1 MNTLDQ
7 FTNLYKRAITL
18 GFKLEPVSVVDGE
31 IVSMKVSPYD
41 ALLANDQKLQDKY
54 SDLKP
59 AVDAYHRYF
68 IDCGLREIIAMPDI
82 DDDGKKTAKSVFME
96 KLIAVSEK
104 AELDD
109 ASINTLKTA
118 VVSFLKKNSIEK
130 IDTLKNAE
138 FLTRILHSFVERDE
152 EQIITYFNN
161 EHKDIINAKRILNER
176 DGKLFSN
183 CSGLLE
189 ARLLMY
195 ESEGKS
201 ISVPHRCIAVNLP
214 KFLYDANVFKK
225 YIEGAVLDIVGLNT
239 EFAASLKR
247 LSHLSGQE
255 ITSVEQ
261 IFDINLYPCYMVQ
274 EGIEIINAIIGKERD
289 KKHSAGI
296 NQCVNE
302 YNQKVKNEKKR
313 NRDSG
318 LKTLPL
324 MKQLFDQILFGSGLF
339 IPQLEDYSEVKPI
352 VDSILNSMS
361 NIKLFDGCCTEN
373 KMYSLLL
380 SLKDCREEGIFVS
393 AKSVTSIS
401 NTLWGDWSI
410 LHGAVKRDK
419 NGKVLQKS
427 ISLKALNDYIAALKL
442 ENSKTVLVYFNEC
455 QVQDVASENK
465 QTNLFAMLENSY
477 REYVNGGLDKLC
489 ELNDKQLF
497 ILEQLMDSIMAARRF
512 ISVFAVGAYED
523 DADGSFYKPY
533 GELMETMADVEY
545 KYNLIRNFFRRK
557 PFNQDKLKVHFG
569 KNVLLG
575 NWPEQNDK
583 GTYGNAYLFRVSHNG
598 NPDNEYD
605 YYLGVGNER
614 MFSGKG
620 KQRENRASFRD
631 YLNSIGDLSQFER
644 YYYYQVKSFDGQ
656 SYISANGGDQKKD
669 SYKQKDAP
677 LVDYIKTKTLSL
689 GNDIVKA
696 ELSKRESKDS
706 EEIKKQDGLLK
717 LIEKYDVNL
726 LEHLFSDN
734 HFCELYKEML
744 ERWKKTFARFENIP
758 FALECATKDYK
769 RYTEI
774 KVDSDYLKK
783 LRLAE
788 FIPVSAMEMSNHL
801 ASGNLY
807 LFRITNKDL
816 SYAQTMKDGKRK
828 SRGKEN
834 LHTMYFRALMDPEQ
848 TTFDIGSGEVY
859 HRKAS
864 TKLKYNEE
872 NPTHPAGYAIKCKKD
887 KTQERTFE
895 YDLIKDKHYTKDT
908 YLFHL
913 SIFQNYNPSM
923 PGGLNEN
930 VCKYLRSQNPAE
942 PIHVIG
948 IDRGERNL
956 LYMTM
961 LDEEGNI
968 VEQKSYNAFTYEG
981 TTADGKPFKI
991 DSDYHALLKQKAGE
1005 MKEQQKH
1012 WQTVDNIKDLK
1023 TGYLSHVVHELA
1035 KLMVEKHAIIV
1046 MEDLSQGFFSTRHNQ
1061 MANVYQ
1067 DFERMLESKLSYVVT
1082 DKAIDRHLPGGLCN
1096 GYQLAQE
1103 NWNGAQ
1109 NGFIFYVP
1117 AWMTSKIDPTTGFV
1131 NLFTFSYT
1139 NREKARAFFG
1149 KFISIKRNPES
1160 GDFEFCFRYK
1170 DFAKLKVTQ
1179 QVTCPDIEWVVSTYG
1194 KRIERTKS
1202 TNGFTT
1208 NSIENLTDRFSELFL
1223 SKGLDIY
1230 GDIKEQLISKDDAE
1244 LYEKLVRLFKLM
1256 MQMRNTDD
1264 KYDYLISPVCDP
1276 ITHKHFDSSV
1286 YDGLDKDAK
1295 EHNDLPVDA
1304 DANGAYNIARKG
1316 LIALRQ
1322 IRENKDKFKVDRE
1335 SWLEEVQ
1342 KNMPKYSI

>member
-1 MNTLDQ
+1 MRTLDK

-18 GFKLEPVSVVDGE
+18 GFKLEPVTVIDGE

-41 ALLANDQKLQDKY
+41 ALLTNDQKLQDKY

-96 KLIAVSEK
+96 KLITATEK

-109 ASINTLKTA
+109 ASINTLKAA

-138 FLTRILHSFVERDE
+138 FLTRVLHSFVERDE

-161 EHKDIINAKRILNER
+161 ERKDIVNARRVLNEK

-201 ISVPHRCIAVNLP
+201 VSVPHRCIAVNLP

-225 YIEGAVLDIVGLNT
+225 YIDGAVLDIVGLNA
-239 EFAASLKR
+239 EFAASLER

-318 LKTLPL
+318 LRTLPL
-324 MKQLFDQILFGSGLF
+324 MKQLFDQILFGSGLY
-339 IPQLEDYSEVKPI
+339 IPQLEDYSEVKPL
-352 VDSILNSMS
+352 VDSVLNSMS
-361 NIKLFDGCCTEN
+361 NLKLFDGCCTEN

-442 ENSKTVLVYFNEC
+442 ENSKTVLEYFNEC
-455 QVQDVASENK
+455 QVQDVANENK

-477 REYVNGGLDKLC
+477 SEYVNAGLDKHC
-489 ELNDKQLF
+489 ELSDKQLF
-497 ILEQLMDSIMAARRF
+497 ILEQLMDSIMVARRF
-512 ISVFAVGAYED
+512 ISVFAVGAYEEE
-523 DADGSFYKPY
+523 ADGSFYKLY

-575 NWPEQNDK
+575 NWPEQDKK
-583 GTYGNAYLFRVSHNG
+583 GTYGNAYIFRVSHDG
-598 NPDNEYD
+598 EPDYEYD
-605 YYLGVGNER
+605 YYLGIGNER

-620 KQRENRASFRD
+620 EQRENRASYRES
-631 YLNSIGDLSQFER
+631 LHSIDDLSQFER
-644 YYYYQVKSFDGQ
+644 YYYYQMQSNTFKGQ
-656 SYISANGGDQKKD
+656 NYKNANGSFPAEADSMFVKVIQDMVAGNEKIMMEIRKMKKE
-669 SYKQKDAP
+669 SPDA
-677 LVDYIKTKTLSL
+677 LSL
-689 GNDIVKA
+689 LNLID
-696 ELSKRESKDS
+696 RTDS
-706 EEIKKQDGLLK
+706 SYVEELLK
-717 LIEKYDVNL
+717 SKQ
-726 LEHLFSDN
+726 FSLQY
-734 HFCELYKEML
+734 HAML
-744 ERWKKTFARFENIP
+744 ERWRKGFMQVRRINAASKYAQEGFCSHKEVNIAINDVCSRKT
-758 FALECATKDYK
+758 
-769 RYTEI
+769 
-774 KVDSDYLKK
+774 V
-783 LRLAE
+783 E
-788 FIPVSAMEMSNHL
+788 FIPVSAQEMSNHL

-864 TKLKYNEE
+864 TKLKYSEE
-872 NPTHPAGYAIKCKKD
+872 NPTHPARQAIRCKKD

-895 YDLIKDKHYTKDT
+895 YPLVKDKHYTKDT

-923 PGGLNEN
+923 SGGLNEN
-930 VCKYLRSQNPAE
+930 ARKYLRSQNPAE

-961 LDEEGNI
+961 LDEEGKI
-968 VEQKSYNAFTYEG
+968 VEQKSYNAFAYEG

-1005 MKEQQKH
+1005 MKERQKH

-1035 KLMVEKHAIIV
+1035 KLVVEKHAIIV

-1082 DKAIDRHLPGGLCN
+1082 DKSIDRHLPGGLCN

-1117 AWMTSKIDPTTGFV
+1117 AWMTSKIDPMTGFV

-1194 KRIERTKS
+1194 KRIERTKT
-1202 TNGFTT
+1202 TNGITT
-1208 NSIENLTDRFSELFL
+1208 NPIENLTDRFTELFL

-1264 KYDYLISPVCDP
+1264 KYDYLISPVCNP
-1276 ITHKHFDSSV
+1276 ITQKHFDSSV
-1286 YDGLDKDAK
+1286 YDVLDKDAK
-1295 EHNDLPVDA
+1295 EHNDLPIDA

-1316 LIALRQ
+1316 LLALRQ

-1335 SWLEEVQ
+1335 VWLEEAQ
-1342 KNMPKYSI
+1342 KNMPKYAE